1 MENNY
6 IFGEELQLFLD
17 GKSIAKA
24 KTHTLTITSDT
35 IDVSSKDDGFYG
47 ASIPG
52 KINWEISAENIYTEK
67 AFDELYA
74 KAQARQVFEVVFGR
88 VKDYNPEGLPAPI
101 QTDQTSYWS
110 PDSTAHTTYT
120 GKVTLTNMTLNAN
133 NGEVT
138 SFSATLK
145 GVGALKQTKVGG

>member
-88 VKDYNPEGLPAPI
+88 VANYDAEGLGSKDSW
-101 QTDQTSYWS
+101 T
-110 PDSTAHTTYT
+110 PDSAKHTTYT

-145 GVGALKQTKVGG
+145 GVGALKQTKGTSAGTAA

>member
-88 VKDYNPEGLPAPI
+88 VANYDPEGLGEKASW
-101 QTDQTSYWS
+101 TA
-110 PDSTAHTTYT
+110 DSVKHTTYT

-145 GVGALKQTKVGG
+145 GVGALKQTKGTSPEF

>member
-6 IFGEELQLFLD
+6 IFGEELQLFLG

-74 KAQARQVFEVVFGR
+74 KAQARQVFEVVFAR
-88 VKDYNPEGLPAPI
+88 VANYNAEGLGENEN
-101 QTDQTSYWS
+101 WS

-145 GVGALKQTKVGG
+145 GVGALKQVKATSPGA

>member
-6 IFGEELQLFLD
+6 IFGEELQLFLA

-24 KTHTLTITSDT
+24 KTHTLTINSDT

-52 KINWEISAENIYTEK
+52 KITWEIAAENIYTEK

-88 VKDYNPEGLPAPI
+88 VANYDAEGLGEKESWTA
-101 QTDQTSYWS
+101 
-110 PDSTAHTTYT
+110 DSVKHTTYT

-145 GVGALKQTKVGG
+145 GVGALKQIKGTAPEA

>member
-88 VKDYNPEGLPAPI
+88 VKDYNAEGLQAPAEA
-101 QTDQTSYWS
+101 WA
-110 PDSTAHTTYT
+110 PDSTTHTTYT

-133 NGEVT
+133 NGEVS

>member
-88 VKDYNPEGLPAPI
+88 VANYDTNGLGEKDSWT
-101 QTDQTSYWS
+101 TDSVK
-110 PDSTAHTTYT
+110 HTTYT

-145 GVGALKQTKVGG
+145 GVGALKQTKGTAPEV

>member
-1 MENNY
+1 MAAASDY

-24 KTHTLTITSDT
+24 KNHTLTITSDT
-35 IDVSSKDDGFYG
+35 IDVATKDDGFYG

-74 KAQARQVFEVVFGR
+74 KAQARTVFEVVFAR
-88 VKDYNPEGLPAPI
+88 VNNYDAEGLGDKANW
-101 QTDQTSYWS
+101 D
-110 PDSTAHTTYT
+110 PDKTAHTYYT
-120 GKVTLTNMTLNAN
+120 GKVTLTNLALTAN
-133 NGEVT
+133 NGEVS

-145 GVGALKQTKVGG
+145 GVGALKQTTVA

>member
-6 IFGEELQLFLD
+6 IFGEELQLFLN

-24 KTHTLTITSDT
+24 KTHTLTVNSDT

-88 VKDYNPEGLPAPI
+88 VANYNAEGLGEQDA
-101 QTDQTSYWS
+101 WS
-110 PDSTAHTTYT
+110 PDSVKHTTYT

-145 GVGALKQTKVGG
+145 GVGALKQVKGTNPEP

>member
-6 IFGEELQLFLD
+6 IFGEELQLFLG

-88 VKDYNPEGLPAPI
+88 VANYNAEGLGENDAW
-101 QTDQTSYWS
+101 T
-110 PDSTAHTTYT
+110 PDSVKHTTYT

-133 NGEVT
+133 NGEIT

-145 GVGALKQTKVGG
+145 GVGALKQVKATSPEP

>member
-6 IFGEELQLFLD
+6 IFGEELQLFLG

-74 KAQARQVFEVVFGR
+74 KAQARQVFDVVFGR
-88 VKDYNPEGLPAPI
+88 VADYNAEGLGENEN
-101 QTDQTSYWS
+101 WS
-110 PDSTAHTTYT
+110 PDSTKHTTYT

-145 GVGALKQTKVGG
+145 GVGALKQVKATTPGT

>member
-52 KINWEISAENIYTEK
+52 KINWEIAAENIYTEK

-74 KAQARQVFEVVFGR
+74 KAHARQVFEVVFGR
-88 VKDYNPEGLPAPI
+88 VANYNAEGLG
-101 QTDQTSYWS
+101 DQESWS
-110 PDSTAHTTYT
+110 ADSVKHTTYT

-145 GVGALKQTKVGG
+145 GVGALKQTKGTSPEP

>member
-6 IFGEELQLFLD
+6 IFGEELQLFLG

-74 KAQARQVFEVVFGR
+74 TAQARQAFDVVFGR
-88 VKDYNPEGLPAPI
+88 VSNFSTEGLGEQEAW
-101 QTDQTSYWS
+101 T
-110 PDSTAHTTYT
+110 PDSVKHTTYT

-145 GVGALKQTKVGG
+145 GIGALKQVKATSPGA

>member
-17 GKSIAKA
+17 EKSIAKA

-88 VKDYNPEGLPAPI
+88 VANYDAEGLGSKDSW
-101 QTDQTSYWS
+101 T
-110 PDSTAHTTYT
+110 PDSTKHTTYT

-145 GVGALKQTKVGG
+145 GVGALKQTKGTSVGTEA

>member
-6 IFGEELQLFLD
+6 IFGEELQLFLG

-74 KAQARQVFEVVFGR
+74 KA
-88 VKDYNPEGLPAPI
+88 
-101 QTDQTSYWS
+101 
-110 PDSTAHTTYT
+110 
-120 GKVTLTNMTLNAN
+120 
-133 NGEVT
+133 
-138 SFSATLK
+138 
-145 GVGALKQTKVGG
+145 

>member
-52 KINWEISAENIYTEK
+52 KISWEISAENIYTEK

-88 VKDYNPEGLPAPI
+88 VANYNAEGLGENEN
-101 QTDQTSYWS
+101 WS
-110 PDSTAHTTYT
+110 PDSTSHTTYT

-133 NGEVT
+133 NGKVT
-138 SFSATLK
+138 SFSSTLK
-145 GVGALKQTKVGG
+145 SVGALKQTKHGS

>member
-6 IFGEELQLFLD
+6 IFGEELQLFLG

-74 KAQARQVFEVVFGR
+74 KAQARQVFDVVFGR
-88 VKDYNPEGLPAPI
+88 VANYNVEGLGEQDAW
-101 QTDQTSYWS
+101 T
-110 PDSTAHTTYT
+110 PDSVKHTTYT

-145 GVGALKQTKVGG
+145 GVGALKQVKGTNPGA

>member
-24 KTHTLTITSDT
+24 KTHTLTINSDT

-67 AFDELYA
+67 AFDDLYA

-88 VKDYNPEGLPAPI
+88 VTNYDANGLGEKEAW
-101 QTDQTSYWS
+101 T
-110 PDSTAHTTYT
+110 PDSVKHTIYT
-120 GKVTLTNMTLNAN
+120 GKVTLNNMTLNAN
-133 NGEVT
+133 NGEIT

-145 GVGALKQTKVGG
+145 GVGALKQTKGTTPEP

>member
-6 IFGEELQLFLD
+6 IFGEELQLFLG

-74 KAQARQVFEVVFGR
+74 KAQAREVFEVVFGR
-88 VKDYNPEGLPAPI
+88 VANYNVEGLGENEN
-101 QTDQTSYWS
+101 WS

-120 GKVTLTNMTLNAN
+120 GKVILTNMTLNAN

-145 GVGALKQTKVGG
+145 GVGALKQAKHGA

>member
-6 IFGEELQLFLD
+6 IFGEELQLFLG

-24 KTHTLTITSDT
+24 KTHTLTINSDT

-88 VKDYNPEGLPAPI
+88 VANYNAEGLGEQDA
-101 QTDQTSYWS
+101 WA
-110 PDSTAHTTYT
+110 PDSVKHTTYT
-120 GKVTLTNMTLNAN
+120 GKVTLSNMTLNAN

-145 GVGALKQTKVGG
+145 GVGALKQVKGTNAGA

>member
-6 IFGEELQLFLD
+6 IFGEELQLFLG

-74 KAQARQVFEVVFGR
+74 KAQARQVFDVVFGR
-88 VKDYNPEGLPAPI
+88 VADYNAEGLGENEN
-101 QTDQTSYWS
+101 WS
-110 PDSTAHTTYT
+110 PDSTKHTTYT

-145 GVGALKQTKVGG
+145 GVGALKQVKATSPGT

>member
-6 IFGEELQLFLD
+6 IFGEELQLFLG

-74 KAQARQVFEVVFGR
+74 KAQARQVFDVVFGR
-88 VKDYNPEGLPAPI
+88 VANYNVEDLGEQDAW
-101 QTDQTSYWS
+101 T
-110 PDSTAHTTYT
+110 PDTVKHTTYT
-120 GKVTLTNMTLNAN
+120 GKVTVTNITLIAN
-133 NGEVT
+133 ND
-138 SFSATLK
+138 
-145 GVGALKQTKVGG
+145 

>member
-74 KAQARQVFEVVFGR
+74 KAQARQVFDVVFGR
-88 VKDYNPEGLPAPI
+88 VANYNAEGLGENEN
-101 QTDQTSYWS
+101 WS
-110 PDSTAHTTYT
+110 PDSTKHTTYT

-145 GVGALKQTKVGG
+145 GVGALKQVKATSPGT

>member
-6 IFGEELQLFLD
+6 IFGEELQLFLN
-17 GKSIAKA
+17 GNSIAKA

-74 KAQARQVFEVVFGR
+74 KAQTRQVFEVVFGR
-88 VKDYNPEGLPAPI
+88 VADYNAEGLGEQPA
-101 QTDQTSYWS
+101 WA
-110 PDSTAHTTYT
+110 PDSVKHTTYT

-145 GVGALKQTKVGG
+145 GVGALKQVKGTNAGA

>member
-1 MENNY
+1 MKNIN
-6 IFGEELQLFLD
+6 IFGAELQIFLG
-17 GKSIAKA
+17 GKSIDKA
-24 KTHTLTITSDT
+24 KTHTLTITSNT

-74 KAQARQVFEVVFGR
+74 KAQARQVFDVVFGR
-88 VKDYNPEGLPAPI
+88 VANYNVEGLGETEAW
-101 QTDQTSYWS
+101 T
-110 PDSTAHTTYT
+110 PDSVKHTTYT

-145 GVGALKQTKVGG
+145 GVGALKQVKGTNPEP

>member
-6 IFGEELQLFLD
+6 IFGEELQLFLG

-74 KAQARQVFEVVFGR
+74 KAQARQVFDVVFGR
-88 VKDYNPEGLPAPI
+88 VANYNVEGLGEQDAW
-101 QTDQTSYWS
+101 T
-110 PDSTAHTTYT
+110 PDSVKHTTYT

-145 GVGALKQTKVGG
+145 GVGALKQVKATSPGT

>member
-6 IFGEELQLFLD
+6 IFGEELQLFLG

-88 VKDYNPEGLPAPI
+88 VANYNAEGLGENEN
-101 QTDQTSYWS
+101 WS
-110 PDSTAHTTYT
+110 PDSTKHTTYT

-145 GVGALKQTKVGG
+145 GVGALKQVKATSPGT

>member
-6 IFGEELQLFLD
+6 IFGEELQLFLG

-74 KAQARQVFEVVFGR
+74 KAQARQVFDVVFGR
-88 VKDYNPEGLPAPI
+88 VANYNAEGLGENEN
-101 QTDQTSYWS
+101 WS
-110 PDSTAHTTYT
+110 PDSVKHTTYT

-145 GVGALKQTKVGG
+145 GVGALKQVKATSPGT

>member
-6 IFGEELQLFLD
+6 IFGEELQLFLN

-24 KTHTLTITSDT
+24 KTHTLTVNSDT

-52 KINWEISAENIYTEK
+52 KITWEISAENIYTEK

-74 KAQARQVFEVVFGR
+74 KAQARQVFEVVFGH
-88 VKDYNPEGLPAPI
+88 VSNYSTEGLGEQDAW
-101 QTDQTSYWS
+101 T
-110 PDSTAHTTYT
+110 PDSVKHTTYT

-145 GVGALKQTKVGG
+145 GVGALKQVKGTSPEP

>member
-6 IFGEELQLFLD
+6 IFGEELQLFLG

-74 KAQARQVFEVVFGR
+74 KAQARQVFDVVFGR
-88 VKDYNPEGLPAPI
+88 VADYNAEGLGEQDA
-101 QTDQTSYWS
+101 WA
-110 PDSTAHTTYT
+110 PDSTKHTTYT

-145 GVGALKQTKVGG
+145 GVGALKQVKATSPGT

>member
-6 IFGEELQLFLD
+6 IFGEELQLFLG

-52 KINWEISAENIYTEK
+52 KISWEISAENIYTEK

-74 KAQARQVFEVVFGR
+74 KAQARQIFEVVFGR
-88 VKDYNPEGLPAPI
+88 VANYNEEGLGEQDA
-101 QTDQTSYWS
+101 WS
-110 PDSTAHTTYT
+110 PDSVKHTTYT

-145 GVGALKQTKVGG
+145 GVGALKQVKGTSPEP

>member
-74 KAQARQVFEVVFGR
+74 KAQARQVFDVVFGR
-88 VKDYNPEGLPAPI
+88 VANYNAEGLGENENWA
-101 QTDQTSYWS
+101 
-110 PDSTAHTTYT
+110 PDSTKHTTYT

-145 GVGALKQTKVGG
+145 GVGALKQVKATSPGT

>member
-6 IFGEELQLFLD
+6 IFGEELQLFLG

-67 AFDELYA
+67 AFDDLYA
-74 KAQARQVFEVVFGR
+74 KAQARQVFDVVFGR
-88 VKDYNPEGLPAPI
+88 VANYNAEGLGENEN
-101 QTDQTSYWS
+101 WS
-110 PDSTAHTTYT
+110 PDSVKHTTYT

-145 GVGALKQTKVGG
+145 GVGALKQVKATSPGT

>member
-6 IFGEELQLFLD
+6 IFGEELQLFLG

-35 IDVSSKDDGFYG
+35 IDVSSKDGFYG

-74 KAQARQVFEVVFGR
+74 KAQARQVFDVVFGR
-88 VKDYNPEGLPAPI
+88 VANYNADGLGEQDA
-101 QTDQTSYWS
+101 WS
-110 PDSTAHTTYT
+110 PDSVKHTTYT

-145 GVGALKQTKVGG
+145 GVGALKQVKGTNPEP

>member
-6 IFGEELQLFLD
+6 IFGEELQLFLG

-52 KINWEISAENIYTEK
+52 KINWQISAENIYTEK

-74 KAQARQVFEVVFGR
+74 KAQARQVFDVVFGR
-88 VKDYNPEGLPAPI
+88 VANYNAEGLGENEN
-101 QTDQTSYWS
+101 WS
-110 PDSTAHTTYT
+110 PDSTKHTTYT
-120 GKVTLTNMTLNAN
+120 GKVTLTDMTLNAN

-145 GVGALKQTKVGG
+145 GVGALKQVKATSPGT

>member
-24 KTHTLTITSDT
+24 KTHTLTINSDT

-88 VKDYNPEGLPAPI
+88 VTNYDANGLGEKDSW
-101 QTDQTSYWS
+101 T
-110 PDSTAHTTYT
+110 PDSVNHTIYT
-120 GKVTLTNMTLNAN
+120 GKVTLNNMTLNAN
-133 NGEVT
+133 NGEIT

-145 GVGALKQTKVGG
+145 GVGALKQTKGTSPEP

>member
-88 VKDYNPEGLPAPI
+88 VENYDAEGLGVKENWAP
-101 QTDQTSYWS
+101 DK
-110 PDSTAHTTYT
+110 AKHTTYT
-120 GKVTLTNMTLNAN
+120 GKVTLTNLTLNAN
-133 NGEVT
+133 NGEVS
-138 SFSATLK
+138 SFSATMK
-145 GVGALKQTKVGG
+145 GVGALKQTVINQV

>member
-52 KINWEISAENIYTEK
+52 KINWEIAAENIYTEK
-67 AFDELYA
+67 AFDELYT

-88 VKDYNPEGLPAPI
+88 VANYDTEGLGEKANW
-101 QTDQTSYWS
+101 T
-110 PDSTAHTTYT
+110 PDSAKHTTYT

-145 GVGALKQTKVGG
+145 GVGALKQTKGTTPEA

>member
-74 KAQARQVFEVVFGR
+74 KAQARQVFDVVFGR
-88 VKDYNPEGLPAPI
+88 VANYNAEGLGENEN
-101 QTDQTSYWS
+101 WS
-110 PDSTAHTTYT
+110 PDSVKHTTYT

-145 GVGALKQTKVGG
+145 GVGALKQVKATSPGT